1 MSRRGLSGFREWLKY
16 RLPKY
21 PEIGVLV
28 GFFVVFIS
36 FSVVARHFL
45 TSESLGA
52 ILTIGAELGIVAVG
66 VGFLMICGEF
76 DLSVGSVLGL
86 SSMIFAILANT
97 GVDLVLAL
105 VISLAL
111 AGLMGLMNGMI
122 VVKAGIPSFIVTLGT
137 MMLWRGVVLAISGG
151 FPVVFAPSSPV
162 KYALSGRFA
171 GDFRTSTLW
180 FVAITLI
187 LTIVINRTPY
197 GNRVF
202 ATGGNKEVAK
212 ALGVNVN
219 RTKLMNFTLSGILAG
234 FAGCIQFSR
243 FGSVDALRGTG
254 VELEA
259 IAAAVIGGTLLTGGY
274 GSLIGTLFG
283 ALLIGMVRS
292 GLVMAGAPAYW
303 YRAFIGVILIIAV
316 IINTKVRGL
325 VMK

>member
-1 MSRRGLSGFREWLKY
+1 MLRQELSGFRGWLRY

-28 GFFVVFIS
+28 GFLVVFIS
-36 FSVVARHFL
+36 FSVVAKWFL
-45 TSESLGA
+45 TLESLGA
-52 ILTIGAELGIVAVG
+52 ILTIGAELGIVAAG
-66 VGFLMICGEF
+66 VSFLMICGEF

-86 SSMIFAILANT
+86 SSMLFAMLANA
-97 GVDLVLAL
+97 GLNPVIAL
-105 VISLAL
+105 VICLAL
-111 AGLMGLMNGMI
+111 ASLMGLMNGII
-122 VVKAGIPSFIVTLGT
+122 VVKGNIPSFIVTLGT

-151 FPVVFAPSSPV
+151 FPIVFAPSCVV
-162 KYALSGRFA
+162 KDVLSGRFA
-171 GDFRTSTLW
+171 EYFRTSTLW

-187 LTIVINRTPY
+187 LTIVLNRTPY

-202 ATGGNKEVAK
+202 AAGGNKKVAK

-219 RTKLMNFTLSGILAG
+219 RVKLISFTLSGILAG
-234 FAGCIQFSR
+234 FAGCVQFSR

-259 IAAAVIGGTLLTGGY
+259 IASAVIGGTLLTGGY
-274 GSLIGTLFG
+274 GSLVGTFLG

-303 YRAFIGVILIIAV
+303 YRAFIGIILIIAV
-316 IINTKVRGL
+316 IINTKVRSF
-325 VMK
+325 VIK